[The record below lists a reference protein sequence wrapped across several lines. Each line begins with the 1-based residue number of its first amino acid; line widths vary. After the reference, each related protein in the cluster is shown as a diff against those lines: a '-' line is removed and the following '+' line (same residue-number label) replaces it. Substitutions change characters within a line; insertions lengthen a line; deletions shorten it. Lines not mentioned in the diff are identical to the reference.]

1 MHRECWSTIRIRV
14 TLQSMR
20 KISLILI
27 GLLAL
32 VVTESFAQ
40 RKWTVETLPMVH
52 LQDSTRYV
60 CNPDG
65 VMSTT
70 ATREVDALLLKLEQD
85 KGVETVVVVVKSIE
99 GDDPYRFGM
108 ELGRKYGI
116 GRKEQNSGL
125 IVILCTHDRSYQIL
139 TGRGLEGTL
148 PDAICRRVEN
158 RVMVPLLKKQQW
170 DDAIFETM
178 KALDGILRKDPNL
191 KREIAEDETHPF
203 IILLILAFIACA
215 IYSFYQ
221 AAKKASTQ
229 VCPNCRQ
236 KTLSRISVSTVRT
249 QSGYFRRTTWRCKQC
264 GYEKHDDTPTN
275 SNSSD
280 GGMPPIFFPYGSGG
294 RRTGGF
300 GGGGFGGGAFGGG
313 SFGGGGS
320 GGRF

>member
-1 MHRECWSTIRIRV
+1 
-14 TLQSMR
+14 MR
-20 KISLILI
+20 KIFLILI
-27 GLLAL
+27 SLLAL
-32 VVTESFAQ
+32 VVTESVAQ
-40 RKWTVETLPMVH
+40 QKWTVETLPMVH

-116 GRKEQNSGL
+116 GSKDQNSGL

-148 PDAICRRVEN
+148 PDALCRRVEN
-158 RVMVPLLKKQQW
+158 RIMVPLLKKQEW
-170 DDAIFETM
+170 DAAIYQTM
-178 KALDGILRKDPNL
+178 KALDEILRKDPNL
-191 KREIAEDETHPF
+191 KRELADADPDPF
-203 IILLILAFIACA
+203 TLLLIFAFIACA
-215 IYSFYQ
+215 IFSFYQ
-221 AAKKASTQ
+221 VAKKVSTQ
-229 VCPNCRQ
+229 VCPNCQQ
-236 KTLSRISVSTVRT
+236 KALSRISISTVRT
-249 QSGYFRRTTWRCKQC
+249 RNGKFQRTTWRCKQC
-264 GYEKHDDTPTN
+264 GYEKHDDTPTDSNN
-275 SNSSD
+275 S
-280 GGMPPIFFPYGSGG
+280 GRGVPPIFFPYSGG
-294 RRTGGF
+294 HRSSGSF
-300 GGGGFGGGAFGGG
+300 GGGGFGGGFFGGG

>member
-70 ATREVDALLLKLEQD
+70 APREVDALLLKLEQD

-125 IVILCTHDRSYQIL
+125 IVILCTHDRSFQIL

-178 KALDGILRKDPNL
+178 KVLDGILRKDPNL

-229 VCPNCRQ
+229 VCPNCQQ

-275 SNSSD
+275 SNSSG

>member
-1 MHRECWSTIRIRV
+1 
-14 TLQSMR
+14 MR

-191 KREIAEDETHPF
+191 KREIAEDETHPI

-275 SNSSD
+275 SNSSG
-280 GGMPPIFFPYGSGG
+280 GGMPPIYFPYGSGG

>member
-52 LQDSTRYV
+52 LKDSTRYV

-178 KALDGILRKDPNL
+178 KVLDGILRKDPNL
-191 KREIAEDETHPF
+191 KREIAEDETHPI

-275 SNSSD
+275 SNSSG
-280 GGMPPIFFPYGSGG
+280 GGMPPIYFPYGSGG

>member
-125 IVILCTHDRSYQIL
+125 IVILCTHDRSFQIL

-229 VCPNCRQ
+229 VCPNCQQ

-275 SNSSD
+275 SNSSG

>member
-1 MHRECWSTIRIRV
+1 
-14 TLQSMR
+14 MR

-275 SNSSD
+275 SNSSG

>member
-1 MHRECWSTIRIRV
+1 
-14 TLQSMR
+14 MR

-178 KALDGILRKDPNL
+178 KVLDGILRKDPNL
-191 KREIAEDETHPF
+191 KREIAEDETHPI

-249 QSGYFRRTTWRCKQC
+249 QSGYLRRTTWRCKQC

-275 SNSSD
+275 SNSSG

>member
-125 IVILCTHDRSYQIL
+125 IVILCTRDRSYQIL

-191 KREIAEDETHPF
+191 KREIAEDETHPI

-229 VCPNCRQ
+229 VCPNCQQ

-275 SNSSD
+275 SNSSG

>member
-191 KREIAEDETHPF
+191 KREIAEDETHPI

-229 VCPNCRQ
+229 VCPNCQQ

-275 SNSSD
+275 SNSSG

>member
-1 MHRECWSTIRIRV
+1 
-14 TLQSMR
+14 MR
-20 KISLILI
+20 KIFLILI
-27 GLLAL
+27 SLLAL
-32 VVTESFAQ
+32 VVTESVAQ
-40 RKWTVETLPMVH
+40 QKWTVETLPMVH

-85 KGVETVVVVVKSIE
+85 KGVETVVVFVKSIE
-99 GDDPYRFGM
+99 GEDPNRFGM

-116 GRKEQNSGL
+116 GSKDQNSGL

-148 PDAICRRVEN
+148 PDALCRRVEN
-158 RVMVPLLKKQQW
+158 RIMVPLLKRQEW
-170 DDAIFETM
+170 DAAIYQTM
-178 KALDGILRKDPNL
+178 KALDEILRKDPNL
-191 KREIAEDETHPF
+191 KRELADAAPNPF
-203 IILLILAFIACA
+203 TLLLIFAFIACA
-215 IYSFYQ
+215 IFSFYQ
-221 AAKKASTQ
+221 VAKKVRTQ
-229 VCPNCRQ
+229 VCPNCQQ
-236 KTLSRISVSTVRT
+236 KALSRISISTVRT
-249 QSGYFRRTTWRCKQC
+249 RNGKFQRTTWRCKQC
-264 GYEKHDDTPTN
+264 GYEKHDDTPTD
-275 SNSSD
+275 SNSSG

>member
-1 MHRECWSTIRIRV
+1 
-14 TLQSMR
+14 MR

-125 IVILCTHDRSYQIL
+125 IVILCTRDRSYQIL

-191 KREIAEDETHPF
+191 KREIAEDETHPI

-229 VCPNCRQ
+229 VCPNCQQ

-275 SNSSD
+275 SNSSG